1 MMLLDL
7 IRNVALLVTLAIG
20 LQMLARRLSGWSV
33 TYQLAA
39 GLLFGG
45 VAVLGMMTPIRFAE
59 GVIYDG
65 RSIVLALAG
74 LFGGPLTAAVAAMSA
89 GLFRLYLGGAGV
101 VAGVGTVI
109 EAAALGVALH
119 HLRRR
124 DERWVSLPRLWAFGL
139 LVHLIMLGLQWLIP
153 GVDGAEIMRR
163 VGPTVLVFFP
173 LAFVLMAVVFLEGE
187 RIRRSEHE
195 LAGTEERLR
204 LALEGADLGVWD
216 WDIPARSIRYDE
228 RAVGMLGYTPQEAG
242 PDDTWFE
249 SLMHPDDFPR
259 VRKNLDDHFAG
270 HTEFY
275 QAEMRLRHKEGHW
288 VWVLDRG
295 RVIARD
301 AAGKPLRAC
310 GTHLEIT
317 PAKELEAQL
326 RQAQKMESVGQLAG
340 GVAHDY
346 NNMLSVILGH
356 AELALARTTP
366 GDPMHGDLEAIRRAA
381 ERSALLTSQL
391 LAFARRQTVAPRLL
405 DLNQAVAGLLD
416 MLPRMIGEDIDLQ
429 WFPSPAACPVE
440 IDPSQLDQILTNLA
454 VNARD
459 AIQGVGKLTIE
470 IHPVEIDGVYSERH
484 AEVTPGAYV
493 MIAIS
498 DDGSGMDQQTQARIF
513 DPFFTTKPR
522 GKGTGLG
529 LATVYGIVKQNGGF
543 INVYSEPGR
552 GTTFRI
558 YLPRVDERKVEPL
571 PEPTA
576 TPAAGAP
583 ATILLVEDDASL
595 LLLARRMLE
604 GLGHHVLAAGSP
616 GVAIELA
623 HEHPDTIDLLLTDVV
638 MPEMSG
644 RDLWQILVAERPEL
658 KCLYMSGYTANVIA
672 HRGILDSGIAFL
684 QKPFTVQELGAK
696 LKEVLNGEAT

>member
-1 MMLLDL
+1 MILDL
-7 IRNVALLVTLAIG
+7 IRNVALLATLAIG
-20 LQMLARRLSGWSV
+20 LQMLSRRLADWSL

-45 VAVLGMMTPIRFAE
+45 VALLGMMTPIHFAE

-65 RSIVLALAG
+65 RSIVLSLAG
-74 LFGGPLTAAVAAMSA
+74 LFGGPLTATVAAVTA
-89 GLFRLYLGGAGV
+89 ALYRLSLGGAGV

-109 EAAALGVALH
+109 EATALGVALH
-119 HLRRR
+119 YLRRR
-124 DERWVSLPRLWAFGL
+124 DERWVSLPRLWVFGL
-139 LVHLIMLGLQWLIP
+139 VVHVIMLGLQWLIP
-153 GVDGAEIMRR
+153 GVDGLEIMRR

-173 LAFVLMAVVFLEGE
+173 LAFVLTAFVFLEGE
-187 RIRRSEHE
+187 RIRRGEHE
-195 LAGTEERLR
+195 LADTEERLR

-228 RAVGMLGYTPQEAG
+228 RSVGMLGYTPAEAG
-242 PDDTWFE
+242 PDAAWFE

-270 HTEFY
+270 LTAFY
-275 QAEMRLRHKEGHW
+275 QAEMRLRHKQGHW

-301 AAGKPLRAC
+301 AAGNPLRAC

-317 PAKELEAQL
+317 HAKELADQL

-340 GVAHDY
+340 GIAHDY

-356 AELALARTTP
+356 TELALARTTP
-366 GDPMHGDLEAIRRAA
+366 GDPLRDDLEAIQRAA

-405 DLNQAVAGLLD
+405 DLNQVVAGLLD
-416 MLPRMIGEDIDLQ
+416 MLSRMIDEDIDLR
-429 WFPSPAACPVE
+429 WHPAPATCPVT

-459 AIQGVGKLTIE
+459 AIGGVGKLTIE
-470 IHPVEIDGVYSERH
+470 TALVEVDASYVERH
-484 AEVTPGAYV
+484 AEAVPGPHV
-493 MIAIS
+493 MLVVS
-498 DDGSGMDQQTQARIF
+498 DDGSGMDSTTLARIF

-558 YLPRVDERKVEPL
+558 YLPRAAVQTVAPL
-571 PEPTA
+571 PTPVAMPAVGA
-576 TPAAGAP
+576 T
-583 ATILLVEDDASL
+583 ATILLVEDDPTL

-604 GLGHHVLAAGSP
+604 NLGHRVLAAGSP
-616 GVAIELA
+616 GLALELA
-623 HEHPDTIDLLLTDVV
+623 REHRDPIALLLTDVV
-638 MPEMSG
+638 MPEMNG
-644 RDLWQILVAERPEL
+644 RDLWQILARERPGL

-672 HRGILDSGIAFL
+672 HRGVLDAGVDFL
-684 QKPFTVQELGAK
+684 QKPFTVQELAVK
-696 LKEVLNGEAT
+696 LQEVLAGDPT